1 MLRPKPP
8 KIVTPLVACSGLGNA
23 IAKLGLR
30 IQVRQR
36 SMKVLQILGALV
48 VLTLLGCSSA
58 EKELTQE
65 VGRITP
71 VEPPMFLNADV
82 AGLFG
87 KADFSARVEVQK
99 GVPGTRPPMLGE
111 LSGRNGSLFFI
122 EDAERGKR
130 RTVGGLSALWDA
142 PTQTAYLLDEPLQGY
157 APIRGVSTNGP
168 SEVTVAGEENVGA
181 EPCRK
186 TILQRV
192 VGAEMT
198 PVLIVWRGIAQQDLP
213 LKIQM
218 TNSPGAVTLTLSRIR
233 FQAPPAD
240 LFTLPNGFKRY
251 ESTDA
256 MISELMKRRTDL
268 ISARSKRQREKYG
281 MPINDEDAPDAI
293 NNPPRR
299 Y

>member
-1 MLRPKPP
+1 
-8 KIVTPLVACSGLGNA
+8 
-23 IAKLGLR
+23 
-30 IQVRQR
+30 
-36 SMKVLQILGALV
+36 MKVFQILGAIGLV
-48 VLTLLGCSSA
+48 ALMGCASA

-65 VGRITP
+65 VTRISP
-71 VEPPMFLNADV
+71 VEPPAFLNADV

-99 GVPGTRPPMLGE
+99 GVSGTRPPMVGE
-111 LSGRNGSLFFI
+111 LSGHGGSLFFM
-122 EDAERGKR
+122 EDSERGKKR
-130 RTVGGLSALWDA
+130 SVGGLSALWDA

-157 APIRGVSTNGP
+157 APIRNLSTNGP
-168 SEVTVAGEENVGA
+168 LEITVAGEENVGA

-192 VGAEMT
+192 VGAEMV
-198 PVLIVWRGIAQQDLP
+198 PVLIVWRGTAQQDLP

-240 LFTLPNGFKRY
+240 LFALPNGFKRY

-256 MISELMKRRTDL
+256 MISELVKRRTDL

-281 MPINDEDAPDAI
+281 LPSEDEETTEALS
-293 NNPPRR
+293 NPVRR
-299 Y
+299 PY

>member
-1 MLRPKPP
+1 MKVFQ
-8 KIVTPLVACSGLGNA
+8 IFGA
-23 IAKLGLR
+23 IA
-30 IQVRQR
+30 V
-36 SMKVLQILGALV
+36 AA
-48 VLTLLGCSSA
+48 LLGCTSA

-65 VGRITP
+65 VTRISP
-71 VEPPMFLNADV
+71 VEPPTFLNADV

-99 GVPGTRPPMLGE
+99 GVPGTRPPMIGE
-111 LSGRNGSLFFI
+111 LSGRNGSLFFV
-122 EDAERGKR
+122 EDTGRGKR
-130 RTVGGLSALWDA
+130 TGVGGLSALWDA

-168 SEVTVAGEENVGA
+168 LEVTVAGQENVGA

-192 VGAEMT
+192 VGAEMV
-198 PVLIVWRGIAQQDLP
+198 PVLIVWSGTAQQDLP

-240 LFTLPNGFKRY
+240 LFALPNGFKRY

-256 MISELMKRRTDL
+256 MISELVKRRTDL

-281 MPINDEDAPDAI
+281 MPTEDQETTDAL
-293 NNPPRR
+293 NKPVRP